1 MTFTPTLKGEVIG
14 NQYSLIV
21 LVCNEDSREGRLQRL
36 PNLKMLPQHLFPM
49 SINSETTAPTTF
61 ISAQRKQTEAQL
73 VTSTKEVR
81 QGLSANGLANDDAQ
95 CEDSWSEVVADAVLT
110 AEQEE

>member
-81 QGLSANGLANDDAQ
+81 QGSSFVGMTIGRGFIFLILQSQGLKFSSQ
-95 CEDSWSEVVADAVLT
+95 VG
-110 AEQEE
+110 Q